1 MALKFPKFS
10 REACLLKYF
19 WLCAEALT
27 KLMGPCCTLLF
38 SESWLHH
45 LAMASQVSTLIR
57 PYPTL
62 HCMLLLLLLLVFGQ
76 ICIAGPFLEVE
87 DCLQYSWLASP
98 IKSGLIIYLCIRGG
112 YDWGGAGVRG
122 YPWEARKN
130 GNSIECT
137 SSEPKVRP
145 PSPPGSAALAMY
157 TGNCVI
163 L

>member
-1 MALKFPKFS
+1 MHTNLKVWQELLLIRQHESSKLTWMALKFPKFS

-98 IKSGLIIYLCIRGG
+98 IKSGLIIYLCIRGR
-112 YDWGGAGVRG
+112 YDWGGGGGWV
-122 YPWEARKN
+122 
-130 GNSIECT
+130 
-137 SSEPKVRP
+137 
-145 PSPPGSAALAMY
+145 
-157 TGNCVI
+157 
-163 L
+163 